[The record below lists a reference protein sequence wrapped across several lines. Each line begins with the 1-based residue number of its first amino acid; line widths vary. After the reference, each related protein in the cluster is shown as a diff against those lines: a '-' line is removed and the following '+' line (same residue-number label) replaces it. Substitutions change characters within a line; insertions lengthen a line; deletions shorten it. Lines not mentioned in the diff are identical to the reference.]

1 MGAALGVSRFK
12 VHLLSI
18 AVLKNYCAK
27 KDIRNDVLHQ
37 VDMVVNAIPSVEELT
52 CITQRNS
59 RTAITGAP
67 CVRPRLIGA
76 DAPGFSGARCADW
89 LLQCGL
95 LCSGGRGMRTRVLLH
110 GGASRERDTNGG
122 DQAE

>member
-1 MGAALGVSRFK
+1 MGVALGVSRFK

-37 VDMVVNAIPSVEELT
+37 VDLVVNAIPGVEELT

-59 RTAITGAP
+59 RTAITP
-67 CVRPRLIGA
+67 CVRTRLIGA

-89 LLQCGL
+89 LLQSGL
-95 LCSGGRGMRTRVLLH
+95 LGGGGRGMRTRVLLH
-110 GGASRERDTNGG
+110 GGASWKRNTNDG
-122 DQAE
+122 DDAD